1 MATSFPSV
9 EQLNKART
17 EASQFSGGPTYSLT
31 FTVDG
36 KQYSYIPSNIA
47 ENGGMTAGENTYLLP
62 YFTSLDNLKDFGSK
76 AQEVDLSTTGV
87 NKYLQSQG
95 LSEKGYLI
103 PFASVPFDSVVNP
116 IPTEVFGGELNGL
129 KVIDGQVAYGLS
141 GGHGR
146 RYATTT
152 GEVHDPYIKQND
164 SFLAGLG
171 SVIQNM
177 GPLAGFIGNLIAPG
191 LGTGI
196 SIGSAVAQGA
206 SPEDLAKSYIA
217 SQLGNQVGTNI
228 GGVEGQIAGSTVS
241 GLASG
246 QSLEDALT
254 NAAIKTGMS
263 QVTSGKPSTGALPG
277 GTQVASTDGGL
288 PEIEVGKSPI
298 FADSQ
303 TIGDV
308 KAPAG
313 YELMPAWMNEKDAN
327 GNWLRPEG
335 SYYDAYQNAWIM
347 PNAEDTQALKD
358 LQAQLQNPTD
368 TTSVTPP
375 LSSGSTDFIP
385 PVLPTSTDTS
395 GSGTGVGIGTTTGAL
410 PTTTEPP
417 VTEIPEVVVKETRDP
432 YTGDIQMDLSGTPTT
447 TTPAKITTG
456 TGPSTPT
463 SALSGAAGTTAFP
476 YTSIDQ
482 VLDSSP
488 QYLGYTLGNQN
499 VENQAQNPYELKQL
513 YDSLDPA
520 LAEQLRLRG
529 IAPQATASNTIDP
542 QLTSTKLVAN
552 GGTIKSY
559 AAGSTVTSDLYDS
572 SVFNPKITKANPNML
587 PPAPVV
593 QMPSRLGTLKHIFSG
608 IGSRQ
613 PHLATGGLPSK
624 YTEAAPKGH
633 NPEFVTGL
641 TGYYA
646 QGKGTGQSD
655 DIPAMLHD
663 GDYVADA
670 DLVAALGDGSSKAG
684 AEALEKFR
692 RQIPHQESAEG
703 GAVVPAKIADGEYV
717 FPASFV
723 TAIGRGDNKAGAK
736 LLDAMRQEIRAHK
749 RSAPTSKIP
758 PKAKSPLDYL
768 KMVKG

>member
-196 SIGSAVAQGA
+196 SMGTAIAQGA
-206 SPEDLAKSYIA
+206 SPEDLAKSYISA
-217 SQLGNQVGTNI
+217 QLGNQVGASVGSET
-228 GGVEGQIAGSTVS
+228 GSPIAGNIAGNT
-241 GLASG
+241 ASG
-246 QSLEDALT
+246 VLAGQPLDKALV
-254 NAAIKTGMS
+254 NAAGSSATSSLNNAVNAPS
-263 QVTSGKPSTGALPG
+263 QS
-277 GTQVASTDGGL
+277 GGL
-288 PEIEVGKSPI
+288 PTSSTTDESDYTPSTDYSVSPNYGLTPSSPASTSGLNPNLNAPLSVPVDDYTVKPDYSLSTSTPYVGLQPSATPNINNMNGGQGITIPVEGGTATSIGVTPDNASPNL
-298 FADSQ
+298 
-303 TIGDV
+303 GD
-308 KAPAG
+308 
-313 YELMPAWMNEKDAN
+313 
-327 GNWLRPEG
+327 
-335 SYYDAYQNAWIM
+335 
-347 PNAEDTQALKD
+347 PNSIINNPNVLGTAVA
-358 LQAQLQNPTD
+358 PTD
-368 TTSVTPP
+368 TTSNLPTPRVN
-375 LSSGSTDFIP
+375 LSSD
-385 PVLPTSTDTS
+385 
-395 GSGTGVGIGTTTGAL
+395 GSGAN
-410 PTTTEPP
+410 
-417 VTEIPEVVVKETRDP
+417 
-432 YTGDIQMDLSGTPTT
+432 
-447 TTPAKITTG
+447 
-456 TGPSTPT
+456 
-463 SALSGAAGTTAFP
+463 AAGTAARTTASP

-488 QYLGYTLGNQN
+488 QYLGYTLGNQSA
-499 VENQAQNPYELKQL
+499 ENEAQNPYELKQL

-529 IAPQATASNTIDP
+529 IAPQATASNAVDP

-593 QMPSRLGTLKHIFSG
+593 QMPSRLGALKHIFSG

-613 PHLATGGLPSK
+613 PHLASGGLPSK

>member
-36 KQYSYIPSNIA
+36 KQYSFVPKNIA

-62 YFTSLDNLKDFGSK
+62 YFTSLENLKDFGSK

-152 GEVHDPYIKQND
+152 GEVHDPHIVQ
-164 SFLAGLG
+164 GGGMLG
-171 SVIQNM
+171 DFGRTLQNM
-177 GPLAGFIGNLIAPG
+177 GPLASIIANMYMPG
-191 LGTGI
+191 LGTAI
-196 SIGSAVAQGA
+196 SIGSAIGQGA
-206 SPEDLAKSYIA
+206 SPEDLAKSYLSA
-217 SQLGNQVGTNI
+217 QLGNLVGAEI
-228 GGVEGQIAGSTVS
+228 GGVEGQIAGNTASN
-241 GLASG
+241 LASG
-246 QSLEDALT
+246 QSLEDALV
-254 NAAIKTGMS
+254 NAAGSTATSSLSKAVNAPS
-263 QVTSGKPSTGALPG
+263 QS
-277 GTQVASTDGGL
+277 GGL
-288 PEIEVGKSPI
+288 PTSSTADAPDYVPSTDYSVSPDYSLTPSSSVSTSGIKPNLNAPLSVPVDDYTVRPDYSLSTSTPYVGLQPSATPNINNMNGGQGLTVPVEGGTATSIGVTPNNASPNL
-298 FADSQ
+298 
-303 TIGDV
+303 GD
-308 KAPAG
+308 
-313 YELMPAWMNEKDAN
+313 
-327 GNWLRPEG
+327 
-335 SYYDAYQNAWIM
+335 
-347 PNAEDTQALKD
+347 PNSFINNPDVLGTAVA
-358 LQAQLQNPTD
+358 PTD
-368 TTSVTPP
+368 TTSN
-375 LSSGSTDFIP
+375 
-385 PVLPTSTDTS
+385 LPTPRVNLSPA
-395 GSGTGVGIGTTTGAL
+395 GSGAN
-410 PTTTEPP
+410 
-417 VTEIPEVVVKETRDP
+417 
-432 YTGDIQMDLSGTPTT
+432 
-447 TTPAKITTG
+447 
-456 TGPSTPT
+456 
-463 SALSGAAGTTAFP
+463 AAGTAAGTNA
-476 YTSIDQ
+476 YTSLDQ

-488 QYLGYTLGNQN
+488 QYLGYNIGNMATGN
-499 VENQAQNPYELKQL
+499 ENQNPYELKQL
-513 YDSLDPA
+513 YDALDPA

-529 IAPQATASNTIDP
+529 IAPDITASNTFDP
-542 QLTSTKLVAN
+542 QLSNTKLMAT
-552 GGTIKSY
+552 G
-559 AAGSTVTSDLYDS
+559 GSTTSYFTDLPIKNVT
-572 SVFNPKITKANPNML
+572 PNLL
-587 PPAPVV
+587 PPAPVPTTP
-593 QMPSRLGTLKHIFSG
+593 QQSRLGTLKHIYSG
-608 IGSRQ
+608 LGSRQ
-613 PHLATGGLPSK
+613 PHLRAGGALPSK
-624 YTEAAPKGH
+624 YTDAAPKGH

-646 QGKGTGQSD
+646 QGNGTGQSD

-692 RQIPHQESAEG
+692 RQIPHQQSAEG